1 MPTEYG
7 RTHRYELVD
16 WQYLCRLGNHQ
27 LVPHRGEDDL
37 RGEDHMQK
45 CVAIPNEHSP
55 VFADPEVVLP
65 EASPRT

>member
-1 MPTEYG
+1 MYG

-16 WQYLCRLGNHQ
+16 WQYLRRLGDHQ

-37 RGEDHMQK
+37 RSKDHMQK
-45 CVAIPNEHSP
+45 CVAVPNEHSP
-55 VFADPEVVLP
+55 VFADLGEHYL